1 MAAADTIVALS
12 SGAVPAGVAVI
23 RLSGPEAGTV
33 LVGMLGKLPV
43 PRKLILSD
51 IVFNG
56 DVIDRGLVA
65 WMPAPR
71 SFTGEDC
78 AELQVHGS
86 PAVVRAVLRKLTE
99 RPGVRLAEAGEFTRR
114 AFENG
119 KLDLTEVEGLG
130 DLIVAETE
138 NQRKLAHAR
147 FEGGLTRQ
155 VEGWRERLLDLRAE
169 IEAQL
174 DFSDEGD
181 VGALPDTW
189 ADDVLALHVE
199 LSRVLATLGQGRI
212 LRDGFRVV
220 LAGPPNAGK
229 SSLLNALSQSDVAI
243 VSDEPGTTR
252 DLKEIPLDI
261 DGQLIVLVDSAGIRD
276 TGSKAE
282 AIGIERARA
291 AMLSADVVLWLEA
304 PDIPREQPPDFA
316 EEIGGEL
323 WRRPPM
329 LKVGT
334 KGDLGS
340 VAGVDHAVSV
350 ADGSGVTELLRLLHD
365 ASGAGLVNAGDLLV
379 SRERDRTALIDA
391 RIALSDAAGHVG
403 EAEIAAE
410 DLRRASAALERLLGR
425 MDAETVLD
433 RLFSSFCI
441 GK

>member
-23 RLSGPEAGTV
+23 RLSGPEAGPV
-33 LVGMLGKLPV
+33 LVGMLGQLPT
-43 PRKLILSD
+43 PRRLILSD
-51 IVFNG
+51 IVLG
-56 DVIDRGLVA
+56 GETLDRGLVA
-65 WMPAPR
+65 WMPGPR

-86 PAVVRAVLRKLTE
+86 PAVVRAVLRRLAG

-147 FEGGLTRQ
+147 LEGGLTRQ
-155 VEGWRERLLDLRAE
+155 VEGWREQLLDLRAE
-169 IEAQL
+169 IEARL

-181 VGALPDTW
+181 VGALPASW
-189 ADDVLALHVE
+189 ADDVLGMHAAL
-199 LSRVLATLGQGRI
+199 SAVLASVGQGRI

-229 SSLLNALSQSDVAI
+229 SSLLNALSKSDAAI

-252 DLKEIPLDI
+252 DLKEVPLDLN
-261 DGQLIVLVDSAGIRD
+261 GQLVILIDSAGLRE
-276 TGSKAE
+276 TSSKAE

-291 AMLSADVVLWLEA
+291 AMLAADVVLWLQA
-304 PDIPREQPPDFA
+304 PDVPAEAPPDFTA
-316 EEIGGEL
+316 
-323 WRRPPM
+323 
-329 LKVGT
+329 
-334 KGDLGS
+334 DLGEEGWRKPPVLRVATKQDIGR
-340 VAGVDHAVSV
+340 VAGADHAVSV
-350 ADGSGVTELLRLLHD
+350 ADGTGIGELVQLLYD
-365 ASGAGLVNAGDLLV
+365 ASGAGFVNAAEVLV
-379 SRERDRTALIDA
+379 SRERDRAALIEA
-391 RIALSDAAGHVG
+391 QIALSDAAGHVN

-410 DLRRASAALERLLGR
+410 DLRRASSVLERLLGR
-425 MDAETVLD
+425 MDAESVLD
-433 RLFSSFCI
+433 RLFASFCI

>member
-1 MAAADTIVALS
+1 MRAADTIVALS

-23 RLSGPEAGTV
+23 RLSGPESGAV

-43 PRKLILSD
+43 PRKLMLSD
-51 IVFNG
+51 IILDG
-56 DVIDRGLVA
+56 EALDRGLVA
-65 WMPAPR
+65 WMPGPH

-78 AELQVHGS
+78 AELQLHGS
-86 PAVVRAVLRKLTE
+86 PAVVRAVLRRLAA
-99 RPGVRLAEAGEFTRR
+99 RPGIRLAEAGEFTRR

-147 FEGGLTRQ
+147 LEGGLTRQ
-155 VEGWRERLLDLRAE
+155 VDGWRERLLDLRAE

-181 VGALPDTW
+181 VGALP
-189 ADDVLALHVE
+189 ASFSDDVLALYAE
-199 LSRVLATLGQGRI
+199 LSRVLAGLGQGRI

-229 SSLLNALSQSDVAI
+229 SSLLNALSRSDAAI

-261 DGQLIVLVDSAGIRD
+261 DGQLVILIDSAGLRE
-276 TGSKAE
+276 TSSRAE
-282 AIGIERARA
+282 SIGVERARA
-291 AMLSADVVLWLEA
+291 AMQAADLVLWLQAADLPTEPLPDLATDQPGQA
-304 PDIPREQPPDFA
+304 PPLLVI
-316 EEIGGEL
+316 
-323 WRRPPM
+323 
-329 LKVGT
+329 GT
-334 KGDLGS
+334 KSDLG
-340 VAGVDHAVSV
+340 VVTGVHHTVSV
-350 ADGSGVTELLRLLHD
+350 ATGAGVAELLRLLHE
-365 ASGAGLVNAGDLLV
+365 ASGAGSVNAADLLV
-379 SRERDRTALIDA
+379 SHERDRNALLQA
-391 RIALSDAAGHVG
+391 QAALSAAADHVG

-425 MDAETVLD
+425 MDAESVLD
-433 RLFSSFCI
+433 RLFSTFCI

>member
-1 MAAADTIVALS
+1 MPAADTIVALS

-23 RLSGPEAGTV
+23 RLSGPGAGPV
-33 LVGMLGKLPV
+33 LVGMLGTLPQ

-51 IVFNG
+51 IVLAG
-56 DVIDRGLVA
+56 ETLDRGLVA
-65 WMPAPR
+65 WMPGPH

-86 PAVVRAVLRKLTE
+86 PAVVRGILRRLAA

-138 NQRKLAHAR
+138 NQRRLAHAR
-147 FEGGLTRQ
+147 LEGGLTRH

-181 VGALPDTW
+181 VGALPASF
-189 ADDVLALHVE
+189 ADDVQALHGA
-199 LSRVLATLGQGRI
+199 LSQVLGSLGQGRI
-212 LRDGFRVV
+212 VRDGFRVV

-229 SSLLNALSQSDVAI
+229 SSLLNALSKSDAAI

-252 DLKEIPLDI
+252 DLKEVPLDI
-261 DGQLIVLVDSAGIRD
+261 SGQLIVLVDSAGLRD
-276 TGSKAE
+276 TASKAE
-282 AIGIERARA
+282 AIGVERARA
-291 AMLSADVVLWLEA
+291 AMSSADLVLWLQA
-304 PDIPREQPPDFA
+304 PDVLDETPPQFA
-316 EEIGGEL
+316 ELGDEG
-323 WRRPPM
+323 WRRPPV
-329 LKVGT
+329 LRVGT
-334 KGDLGS
+334 KSDIGAVPGT
-340 VAGVDHAVSV
+340 DHKVSV
-350 ADGSGVTELLRLLHD
+350 ATGMGVAELLQLLYD
-365 ASGAGLVNAGDLLV
+365 ASGAGLANPADLLV
-379 SRERDRTALIDA
+379 SRERDHEALVA
-391 RIALSDAAGHVG
+391 AQIALSNAAAHVDA
-403 EAEIAAE
+403 AEIAAE

-425 MDAETVLD
+425 MDAESVLD

>member
-23 RLSGPEAGTV
+23 RLSGPDAGPV
-33 LVGMLGKLPV
+33 LVGMLGQLPT

-51 IVFNG
+51 IALEG
-56 DVIDRGLVA
+56 ETLDRGLLA
-65 WMPAPR
+65 WMPGPR

-78 AELQVHGS
+78 AELQLHGS
-86 PAVVRAVLRKLTE
+86 PAVVRAVLRRLVA

-147 FEGGLTRQ
+147 LEGGLTRQ
-155 VEGWRERLLDLRAE
+155 VTTWRERLLDLRAE

-181 VGALPDTW
+181 VGALPPSF
-189 ADDVLALHVE
+189 ADDVLALHAD
-199 LSRVLATLGQGRI
+199 LSRVLGSVGQGRV
-212 LRDGFRVV
+212 LRDGFRAV

-229 SSLLNALSQSDVAI
+229 SSLLNALSRSDAAI

-261 DGQLIVLVDSAGIRD
+261 DGQLIILVDSAGLRD
-276 TGSKAE
+276 TTSKAE
-282 AIGIERARA
+282 AIGVERARA
-291 AMLSADVVLWLEA
+291 AMLAADLVLWLEA
-304 PDIPREQPPDFA
+304 PDVPTEPLPDFSA
-316 EEIGGEL
+316 ELGDEL
-323 WRRPPM
+323 WRRPPV
-329 LKVGT
+329 LRVGT
-334 KGDLGS
+334 KSDLGRLP
-340 VAGVDHAVSV
+340 GTEHAVSAETGEGV
-350 ADGSGVTELLRLLHD
+350 AELLRLLYD
-365 ASGAGLVNAGDLLV
+365 VSGAGTVNPGDLLV
-379 SRERDRTALIDA
+379 SRERDRNALIEA
-391 RIALSDAAGHVG
+391 GIALSDAAGHVQ
-403 EAEIAAE
+403 EAELAAE
-410 DLRRASAALERLLGR
+410 DLRLASAALERLLGR
-425 MDAETVLD
+425 MDAESVLD

>member
-1 MAAADTIVALS
+1 VAAADTIVALS
-12 SGAVPAGVAVI
+12 SGAVPSGVAVI
-23 RLSGPEAGTV
+23 RLSGPEAGPV
-33 LVGMLGKLPV
+33 LVGMLGTLPV

-51 IVFNG
+51 IVLDG
-56 DVIDRGLVA
+56 EVLDRGLVA
-65 WMPAPR
+65 WMPGPH

-86 PAVVRAVLRKLTE
+86 PAVVRAVLRRLAART
-99 RPGVRLAEAGEFTRR
+99 GVRLAEAGEFTRR

-147 FEGGLTRQ
+147 LEGGLTRQ
-155 VEGWRERLLDLRAE
+155 VEGWREKLLDLRAE

-181 VGALPDTW
+181 VGTLPPNF
-189 ADDVLALHVE
+189 ADDVLELHAE
-199 LSRVLATLGQGRI
+199 LSSTLASLGQGRI

-229 SSLLNALSQSDVAI
+229 SSLLNALSKSDAAI

-252 DLKEIPLDI
+252 DLKEVPLDLN
-261 DGQLIVLVDSAGIRD
+261 GQLIILVDSAGLRE
-276 TGSKAE
+276 TSSKAE
-282 AIGIERARA
+282 AIGVQRARTA
-291 AMLSADVVLWLEA
+291 ILSADVVLWLQA
-304 PDIPREQPPDFA
+304 PDVPVAAPPDLSA
-316 EEIGGEL
+316 ELGDEG
-323 WRRPPM
+323 WRRPPI
-329 LKVGT
+329 LTVGT
-334 KGDLGS
+334 KSDLGP
-340 VAGVDHAVSV
+340 AARADHAVSV
-350 ADGSGVTELLRLLHD
+350 AKGTGVTELLQLLYD
-365 ASGAGLVNAGDLLV
+365 ASGAGLVNAAEVLV
-379 SRERDRTALIDA
+379 SRERDRDALIQA
-391 RIALSDAAGHVG
+391 QIALSDAAGHVHA
-403 EAEIAAE
+403 AEIAAE
-410 DLRRASAALERLLGR
+410 DLRSASAALERLLGR

>member
-1 MAAADTIVALS
+1 VTAADTIVALS

-23 RLSGPEAGTV
+23 RLSGPEAGPV
-33 LVGMLGKLPV
+33 LVGMLDQLPT
-43 PRKLILSD
+43 PRKLILSN
-51 IVFNG
+51 IVLDG
-56 DVIDRGLVA
+56 EVLDRGLVA
-65 WMPAPR
+65 WMPGPH

-78 AELQVHGS
+78 AELQLHGS
-86 PAVVRAVLRKLTE
+86 PAVVRAVLRRLVARTS
-99 RPGVRLAEAGEFTRR
+99 VRLAEAGEFTRR

-147 FEGGLTRQ
+147 LEGGLTRQ
-155 VEGWRERLLDLRAE
+155 VEGWRDRLLDLRAE

-181 VGALPDTW
+181 VGALPATW
-189 ADDVLALHVE
+189 AYDVLAMHAA
-199 LSRVLATLGQGRI
+199 LSTVLSSVSQGRI

-229 SSLLNALSQSDVAI
+229 SSLLNALSKSDAAI

-252 DLKEIPLDI
+252 DLKEIPLDLK
-261 DGQLIVLVDSAGIRD
+261 GQLIILIDSAGLRD
-276 TGSKAE
+276 TSSKAE
-282 AIGIERARA
+282 AIGVERARA
-291 AMLSADVVLWLEA
+291 AMLSADVVLWLQA
-304 PDIPREQPPDFA
+304 PDVPAEAPPDFA
-316 EEIGGEL
+316 AELGEEG
-323 WRRPPM
+323 WRKPPV
-329 LKVGT
+329 LRIATKQDVATVTGT
-334 KGDLGS
+334 
-340 VAGVDHAVSV
+340 DHAVSV
-350 ADGSGVTELLRLLHD
+350 ADGTGISELLDLLYE
-365 ASGAGLVNAGDLLV
+365 ASGAGFVNAAEVLV
-379 SRERDRTALIDA
+379 SRERDREALIQA
-391 RIALSDAAGHVG
+391 RIALSDAAGHMN

>member
-1 MAAADTIVALS
+1 MAAVDTIVALS

-23 RLSGPEAGTV
+23 RLSGPEAGPV
-33 LVGMLGKLPV
+33 LAGMLGKLPT
-43 PRKLILSD
+43 PRKLLLSD
-51 IVFNG
+51 IVLG
-56 DVIDRGLVA
+56 GETLDRGLVA
-65 WMPAPR
+65 WMPGPR

-78 AELQVHGS
+78 AELQLHGS
-86 PAVVRAVLRKLTE
+86 PAVVRGVLRRLVAL
-99 RPGVRLAEAGEFTRR
+99 PGLRLADAGEFTRR

-147 FEGGLTRQ
+147 LEGGLTRQ
-155 VEGWRERLLDLRAE
+155 VEGWREQLLDLRAE

-181 VGALPDTW
+181 VGALPSTW
-189 ADDVLALHVE
+189 AYDVLALHAA
-199 LSRVLATLGQGRI
+199 LSTVLSSVSQGRI

-220 LAGPPNAGK
+220 LAGSPNAGK
-229 SSLLNALSQSDVAI
+229 SSLLNALSKSDAAI

-252 DLKEIPLDI
+252 DLKEIPLDFN
-261 DGQLIVLVDSAGIRD
+261 GQLIVLVDSAGLRE
-276 TGSKAE
+276 TTSKAE
-282 AIGIERARA
+282 AMGIERARA
-291 AMLSADVVLWLEA
+291 AMLSADVVLWLQA
-304 PDIPREQPPDFA
+304 PDVPAEAAPDFA
-316 EEIGGEL
+316 VEL
-323 WRRPPM
+323 GDEAWRRPPV
-329 LKVGT
+329 LKIGT
-334 KGDLGS
+334 KADLGS
-340 VAGVDHAVSV
+340 VKGVDHSVSV
-350 ADGSGVTELLRLLHD
+350 TSGSGVSELLQLLYD
-365 ASGAGLVNAGDLLV
+365 ASGAGLVNAAEVLV
-379 SRERDRTALIDA
+379 SRERDRDALIQA
-391 RIALSDAAGHVG
+391 RIALSDAAGHVN